1 MSQRNGRAAV
11 LVLAAMLVAAPVAT
25 GIAAQNATA
34 ATGDTDPVVKF
45 AYVDDSTGNVTLA
58 TESGDT
64 IDMGVTADVVG
75 AAKDLDG
82 DYYAEVPYV
91 TSNGA
96 LYVIDR
102 TGEKKQLASNAKTNP
117 TGSSGAVA
125 KFAVGDLNGD
135 GTRAV
140 FFANDDNT
148 LQKVTY
154 NGTPQTVGTGYDAHS
169 VAGVADVTGDGAAE
183 LVFVQGEQFH
193 YYNSSGVV
201 QKSFGP
207 NQPGEIAAPRDF
219 NNDGVARLLYVD
231 GNKNLQLAYMNGTE
245 TTLTSDAKKVP
256 VAAVNWTGDETLE
269 ALYFSSNS
277 ANTIK
282 YVTLDG
288 STGTVRT
295 DVKEKPGIAWVQDT
309 DEPLEFS
316 NFSVSNDSNSLQI
329 SFDATEDLQSVSVN
343 VSGPDGTDLSLS
355 DFDEVSSGADHTYV
369 ANYTPTADGTYE
381 GTLESGESVDG
392 DTANPDLT
400 DSATIDRVFD
410 VSDLNASAAPGQD
423 LNVSFEATDELDSL
437 TLGISGPE
445 NATLS
450 LSEFSTSDSS
460 APYVY
465 NGTYDGSSDGT
476 YTVTFDSA
484 SAPTGTD
491 DENLTETVTVE
502 QKLETWDFTLTN
514 ESGKLRVAFSADE
527 RLSAATVDI
536 AGPSNRTLD
545 IDDFT
550 ESDTADGYRYAKT
563 YVPDANGEYNG
574 TLVSATSLDGDK
586 VSPGYED
593 GATIDRGFTVWKLTL
608 DTTADGD
615 LRFGFNS
622 TADLDSASLDLS
634 GAENATLELSDLA
647 ETSSSDPFRYEGTRT
662 VATDGNYTLALDS
675 ATTGMNTF
683 DGTLTANATRNQT
696 GVVVANAT
704 LADATNADG
713 LVNASDSVTVTANV
727 TGDVGSVTA
736 DASAFGAGTVALTHE
751 SGDTYAATVAVD
763 ADDTAG
769 NETVTVTA
777 RDGQGSVDANTSND
791 LLLDAV
797 DPTVAVGAD
806 RTVNIGESVT
816 FAPETASDDASG
828 VADYTWNLGPT
839 VVDNRTTTYA
849 YEDAG
854 TYTVRLSVTDE
865 AGNTETAS
873 LTVDVTADTP
883 TNTDPAD
890 TTTTDPATSTTPT
903 TTTTATTT
911 QTTTATTQSTT
922 RTDTTTTTTTGTTT
936 TSDTTMTA
944 GTESTTT
951 SRTTNTSTQ
960 DTSAASVPGFGVA
973 VAVVGLLAAVLLARR
988 D

>member
-1 MSQRNGRAAV
+1 V

-64 IDMGVTADVVG
+64 IDMGVSAEIVG
-75 AAKDLDG
+75 RAANLDD
-82 DYYAEVPYV
+82 DYYVEVPYV
-91 TSNGA
+91 NDDNELHA
-96 LYVIDR
+96 IDR
-102 TGEKKQLASNAKTNP
+102 TGEDVLLADQADKSKTK
-117 TGSSGAVA
+117 V
-125 KFAVGDLNGD
+125 AVGDFDGDNENSVYYARDSSTKKDYLMRVNYSNAGSPQPVIDGVEVAAAVGVGNFTGDADSELAFVGQSSGQVMVWDGSSSNRLGDKNPSNPGAIGAPHDFDGD
-135 GTRAV
+135 GTA
-140 FFANDDNT
+140 
-148 LQKVTY
+148 
-154 NGTPQTVGTGYDAHS
+154 S
-169 VAGVADVTGDGAAE
+169 VPIVDG
-183 LVFVQGEQFH
+183 
-193 YYNSSGVV
+193 SGNV
-201 QKSFGP
+201 
-207 NQPGEIAAPRDF
+207 
-219 NNDGVARLLYVD
+219 RLLY
-231 GNKNLQLAYMNGTE
+231 ANGTSE
-245 TTLTSDAKKVP
+245 SIHAGAKKDP
-256 VAAVNWTGDETLE
+256 VAAVDWAGDSTYEL
-269 ALYFSSNS
+269 LYLQSNS
-277 ANTIK
+277 PANLAYT
-282 YVTLDG
+282 YLNGTADTVTLDG
-288 STGTVRT
+288 S
-295 DVKEKPGIAWVQDT
+295 DVDPALGSGVAAVADT

-316 NFSVSNDSNSLQI
+316 NFSVSNDSNSLRI

-381 GTLESGESVDG
+381 GTLESGEAVDG

-400 DSATIDRVFD
+400 DSATIDRAFD
-410 VSDLNASAAPGQD
+410 VSDLNASAVPGQD

-450 LSEFSTSDSS
+450 LSDFSTSDSS
-460 APYVY
+460 APYTY

-514 ESGKLRVAFSADE
+514 ESGKLRVVFSADE

-574 TLVSATSLDGDK
+574 TLVSATSLDGDD

-634 GAENATLELSDLA
+634 GAENATLELSDLT
-647 ETSSSDPFRYEGTRT
+647 ETSSSDPFRYEGTRA

-806 RTVNIGESVT
+806 RTVDIGESVT

-883 TNTDPAD
+883 TNTDPVD
-890 TTTTDPATSTTPT
+890 TTTADPATSTTPT

-936 TSDTTMTA
+936 TSDTTMAA

-973 VAVVGLLAAVLLARR
+973 VAVVGLVAAVLLARR